1 MLHLV
6 EYLLKANAKINI
18 GINIVGTLLS
28 GYHLL
33 DMVMVPIDLV
43 DNITVNIFDIDGDL
57 TIKTNKQN
65 IPTDKN
71 NILFK
76 VYEAFY
82 NASNFNHKKINVY
95 LEKIIPHEA
104 GLGGGSSDGAVLLK
118 VLNKYYDNFFSEKEL
133 LDIGLKIGADLP
145 FFILNKASRVG
156 GIGEILTPI
165 INNLLCKIIIVKPN
179 FGVSTK
185 NAYENISKITNKN
198 NSNILSIIDGLE
210 NNDIEKIKNS
220 TKNHLEQGLL
230 LTDNNI
236 ISFRKTL
243 GEIKDYQFFMSGS
256 GSAYFTFVSEHTKEE
271 NLEPLR
277 KQLINCEVFLC
288 NFL

>member
-1 MLHLV
+1 MV
-6 EYLLKANAKINI
+6 EYLLRANAKINI
-18 GINIVGTLLS
+18 GLNIVSTLSS
-28 GYHLL
+28 GYHIL

-43 DNITVNIFDIDGDL
+43 DNITINIFDNDGDL
-57 TIKTNKQN
+57 TIRTNKKD
-65 IPTDKN
+65 IPTDKS

-76 VYEAFY
+76 VYDAFY
-82 NASNFNHKKINVY
+82 SASNFTPKEINIY

-118 VLNKYYDNFFSEKEL
+118 ILNKYYDNFFSEKEL
-133 LDIGLKIGADLP
+133 LDIGLKIGADIP
-145 FFILNKASRVG
+145 FFIINKASRAG
-156 GIGEILTPI
+156 GIGEVLTPI
-165 INNLLCKIIIVKPN
+165 INNLACKIIIVKPN

-185 NAYENISKITNKN
+185 TAYENVSKLTNKN

-210 NNDIEKIKNS
+210 NNDIIKIKNS
-220 TKNHLEQGLL
+220 VENHLEQGLL

-236 ISFRKTL
+236 TSFRKTL
-243 GEIKDYQFFMSGS
+243 DKIKDHQFFMSGS

-271 NLEPLR
+271 DLKSLQKR
-277 KQLINCEVFLC
+277 LINCEVFLC